1 MVIRPHHQVTPASYR
16 LHFPRKLGLFVL
28 TIGVLLASGVGSAH
42 AASGTAPT
50 VTWRVTSL
58 TASTSV
64 KVSTLATSNSSGIK
78 TWKVSGSCSL
88 KSTTLTTKASGRCK
102 VTVSIAAKGKYVSKR
117 TSRTFTI
124 TTAVL
129 ATNIAVGCA
138 PEMKFPNLSTAP
150 GAGNTYTKP
159 ALTATCSGD
168 SLKVTSNGMIGYT
181 FTPITPNGLAAA
193 NYSWTITTKPVPA
206 PNTTS
211 IKNQLGTLGFTVT
224 GIPIYGPTEGPQPVA
239 EAYGDPVYNNILDTC
254 KGHTGP
260 MREYHYH
267 AIAATNACYLNETIV
282 GYANDGFPI
291 YSNPGETYTSG
302 YAKTGN
308 PKTNS
313 WDAYT
318 YSSGGANTLDACN
331 GRTASDGSYRYYV
344 TSAFPYIIGCYKG
357 AVAKQEGPAGAPM
370 RMSTSRE
377 PSKSATKYSTDSV
390 YCSLPSER
398 G

>member
-1 MVIRPHHQVTPASYR
+1 MFNNSKSSSVTSGPR
-16 LHFPRKLGLFVL
+16 FHLPRKMSLFAL
-28 TIGVLLASGVGSAH
+28 TIVALLASGVGTVH
-42 AASGTAPT
+42 AANGTAPT
-50 VTWRVTSL
+50 VTWNVTSL
-58 TASTSV
+58 AASSSV
-64 KVSTLATSNSSGIK
+64 KVSTIATSNSTGTKS
-78 TWKVSGSCSL
+78 WKVSGSCTL
-88 KSTTLTTKASGRCK
+88 KSTTLTTKASGSCK
-102 VTVSIAAKGKYVSKR
+102 VTVSIAAKGNYKSKQ

-129 ATNIAVGCA
+129 ATNIAVGCSA
-138 PEMKFPNLSTAP
+138 DVKFPNLSAAP
-150 GAGNTYTKP
+150 GAGGNYAKP
-159 ALTATCSGD
+159 AVTATCSGD
-168 SLKVTSNGMIGYT
+168 SLKVTSNGMIGYA
-181 FTPITPNGLAAA
+181 FTSMTPNGLAAA

-206 PNTTS
+206 ANTTS

-224 GIPIYGPTEGPQPVA
+224 GIPIYGPTEGPQPAA
-239 EAYGDPVYNNILDTC
+239 ESYGDPVYNNILDTC
-254 KGHTGP
+254 KGHTGFFS
-260 MREYHYH
+260 EYHYH
-267 AIAATNACYLNETIV
+267 AIVATSACYLNETII

-318 YSSGGANTLDACN
+318 YSAGGANTLDACN

-357 AVAKQEGPAGAPM
+357 TATKQVGAAASPM

-377 PSKSATKYSTDSV
+377 PSVSSTKFSTDSV
-390 YCSLPSER
+390 YCSFLSER
-398 G
+398 N

>member
-1 MVIRPHHQVTPASYR
+1 MFNNSKSSSATSGPRFH
-16 LHFPRKLGLFVL
+16 LPRKMSLFAL
-28 TIGVLLASGVGSAH
+28 TIAALLISGVGTVH

-50 VTWRVTSL
+50 VTWNVTSL
-58 TASTSV
+58 AASSSM
-64 KVSTLATSNSSGIK
+64 KVSTIATSNSTGTKS
-78 TWKVSGSCSL
+78 WKVSGSCTL
-88 KSTTLTTKASGRCK
+88 KSTTLTTKASGNCK
-102 VTVSIAAKGKYVSKR
+102 VTVSIAAKGNYTSKQ

-124 TTAVL
+124 TTEVL
-129 ATNIAVGCA
+129 STNIAVGCSSDV
-138 PEMKFPNLSTAP
+138 KFPNLSATT
-150 GAGNTYTKP
+150 GAGGNYAKP
-159 ALTATCSGD
+159 AVTATCSGD

-181 FTPITPNGLAAA
+181 YSSVTPNALVPG

-206 PNTTS
+206 ASATT
-211 IKNQLGTLGFTVT
+211 IKNKMGTLGFTVT
-224 GIPIYGPTEGPQPVA
+224 GIPIYGPTEGPQPAA
-239 EAYGDPVYNNILDTC
+239 ESYGDPVYNNILDTC
-254 KGHTGP
+254 KGHTGFFS
-260 MREYHYH
+260 EYHYH
-267 AIAATNACYLNETIV
+267 AIVATSACYLNETII

-318 YSSGGANTLDACN
+318 YSAGGANTLDACN

-357 AVAKQEGPAGAPM
+357 TATKQVGAAASPM

-377 PSKSATKYSTDSV
+377 PSVSSTKFSTDSV
-390 YCSLPSER
+390 YCSFLSER
-398 G
+398 N